1 MTYQK
6 PFHRWLAAAC
16 MALTLLGAA
25 RAQVDDS
32 ARTVTATRLLPG
44 ESIVL
49 DGSLSHPAWQ
59 RAPAWDRFVGKQ
71 PRTGAEPPQ
80 RTRMQVLFDDRALYV
95 GVTAFDDAPDRIRD
109 LPVRYDQVN
118 RTQDFV
124 VVYIDPIGSK
134 RSAQFF
140 RVNAAGSMGDGLHTA
155 SDDNEDFSP
164 DFDWDSAV
172 QRTAEG
178 WTAVLR
184 LPFATL
190 RYDAGGQQ
198 AWRIMV
204 ARRLPR
210 NDFHLI
216 TSMLVPRDAPSF
228 IHHLQPLAGVT
239 LPPNP
244 QFLTLRPSLTL
255 RSTREQNPGQPRQS
269 QSELAASLDLKWRPR
284 AELVVDATLNP
295 DFSQVALDV
304 PQLAG
309 NSRFALFFPEKRPF
323 FFESADLLKTPTDAL
338 YTRSFTAPRWGLRG
352 SWRSAALAGTAL
364 AVDDRGGGLVLLPGP
379 YGTDAAE
386 QPASR
391 TLASRVRY
399 DQGALTLGGV
409 LAARRYAD
417 DAGDNTV
424 VGPDAAWQIDE
435 RWRVR
440 GQWLHSD
447 TSAQADGNGGLERGA
462 ARTGQRRVLKF
473 LRNADFSE
481 SSIGIDD
488 IDNGFRHDS
497 GFVNQVGVRSI
508 TAFHSI
514 GWDKVGPF
522 NQFFLNLQAERTTD
536 RSTGKVVKELIRP
549 GWWSAGKSNLEW
561 WLEAYLHSNVR
572 TAAGAPLLR
581 ERYLSSGL
589 VMTPAPWWPLIE
601 TQLSLGRLADAT
613 ANKVRSGGRWNF
625 SSRFRPLRPL
635 ELEPSLSLAWL
646 EDGGQRTYHET
657 AAQLLAVWHLGP
669 GMNVRAILQRR
680 SLDRRAETGVVA
692 VRDAGGANSLTWTW
706 RRSAGT
712 VLYVGASTRRNGEP
726 TAQRGSEAFVKL
738 QFDVGET
745 RALW

>member
-1 MTYQK
+1 VK
-6 PFHRWLAAAC
+6 WVAAA
-16 MALTLLGAA
+16 ALALACLPGAH
-25 RAQVDDS
+25 AQTAAEDAS
-32 ARTVTATRLLPG
+32 RTVTAVRLQPG

-49 DGSLSHPAWQ
+49 DGSLAHPAWQ
-59 RAPAWDRFVGKQ
+59 RAPAWDRFVEKE

-80 RTRMQVLFDDRALYV
+80 RTRVQVLFDDRALYV
-95 GVTAFDDAPDRIRD
+95 GVTAFDAAPARIRD

-124 VVYIDPIGSK
+124 VVYVDPIGSK

-155 SDDNEDFSP
+155 SDDSEDFSP

-172 QRTAEG
+172 QRTNEG

-184 LPFATL
+184 LPFASL

-210 NDFHLI
+210 DDFHLI
-216 TSMLVPRDAPSF
+216 TSMPVPRDAPSF
-228 IHHLQPLAGVT
+228 IHNLQPLAGVA
-239 LPPNP
+239 LPPDP

-255 RSTREQNPGQPRQS
+255 RTTREQDASQPRQGR
-269 QSELAASLDLKWRPR
+269 SELEASLDLKWRPR

-338 YTRSFTAPRWGLRG
+338 YTRSFTAPRWGVRG
-352 SWRSAALAGTAL
+352 TWRAASLAGTAL

-379 YGTDAAE
+379 YGTDFAE

-391 TLASRVRY
+391 SVASRLRY
-399 DQGALTLGGV
+399 DQGAFTLGGV
-409 LAARRYAD
+409 VAARRYAQ

-424 VGPDAAWQIDE
+424 LGPDAAWQIDDT
-435 RWRVR
+435 WRVR
-440 GQWLHSD
+440 GQWLHAD
-447 TSAQADGNGGLERGA
+447 TSAQADGNGGLQRGTA
-462 ARTGQRRVLKF
+462 STGQRRVLKF

-481 SSIGIDD
+481 SNIGIDD
-488 IDNGFRHDS
+488 IDGGFRHDS
-497 GFVNQVGVRSI
+497 GFVNQVGVRSV
-508 TAFHSI
+508 TAFHSV
-514 GWDKVGPF
+514 GWDEVGPF
-522 NQFFLNLQAERTTD
+522 NLFFLNLQAEHTTD
-536 RSTGKVVKELIRP
+536 RATGKVVKELIRP

-572 TAAGAPLLR
+572 TAADAPLLR
-581 ERYLSSGL
+581 ERYVSSGL
-589 VMTPAPWWPLIE
+589 IMTPAPWWPLVDTHI
-601 TQLSLGRLADAT
+601 SLGRLADAT
-613 ANKVRSGGRWNF
+613 ANKVRNGGRWNF

-635 ELEPSLSLAWL
+635 ELEPSISLAWL
-646 EDGGQRTYHET
+646 DEGGQRVYHET

-669 GMNVRAILQRR
+669 SMNLRAILQRR
-680 SLDRRAETGVVA
+680 SLDRRAEPGVSA

-712 VLYVGASTRRNGEP
+712 VFYVGAGTGRNGDP

-738 QFDVGET
+738 QFDVDEA
-745 RALW
+745 RAMW